1 MTLARKLLYAALGAA
16 GLLGIWT
23 GVRSFRSAEEP
34 PPAPTE
40 AADARPAGGPEEP
53 RPEDDLADL
62 VTGRRHDDSPAG
74 RLVAAAAVGDTQ
86 GVEEMLAAGVGPNAR
101 DAHGYGPLH
110 QAAADDAPATVR
122 RLLRAGAEVDSPDGR
137 GWSALT
143 WAAYM
148 GAADSATVLLDAG
161 ADPNHAAPPDFGKP
175 LDQLMSAWHIG
186 QFAGESANRAPPA
199 RAPQRLAIARRL
211 LAGGADPNEFRGI
224 PPFEMA
230 LFSGDE
236 ELVAL
241 LLEHGASLEAIPN
254 PRVRQTFLAA
264 PGPIGDLV
272 RNAAGEVARPG
283 RPD

>member
-1 MTLARKLLYAALGAA
+1 MQPSRRLLYPVLGAA
-16 GLLGIWT
+16 GLLVVWT
-23 GVRSFRSAEEP
+23 GVRSFRSAEAP
-34 PPAPTE
+34 PPAPT
-40 AADARPAGGPEEP
+40 AAEARPADESDEAHPKG
-53 RPEDDLADL
+53 DLADL
-62 VTGRRHDDSPAG
+62 VTGRRRDDSPAG
-74 RLVAAAAVGDTQ
+74 RLVAAAAVGETRR
-86 GVEEMLAAGVGPNAR
+86 VEEMLAAGVGPNVR
-101 DAHGYGPLH
+101 DAHGHGPLH

-122 RLLRAGAEVDSPDGR
+122 VLLRAGAEVDSPDGR

-148 GAADSATVLLDAG
+148 GAADSATVLLDAD
-161 ADPNHAAPPDFGKP
+161 ADPNHAAAPDFSRP
-175 LDQLMSAWHIG
+175 LDLLMSAWHFG
-186 QFAGESANRAPPA
+186 QFAQGGANRMPPA
-199 RAPQRLAIARRL
+199 RARERLAIVRRL
-211 LAGGADPNEFRGI
+211 LATGADPNEFRGI

-264 PGPIGDLV
+264 PGAIGDLV
-272 RNAAGEVARPG
+272 RNAAGEAARPG